1 MTTRELTVYVE
12 DANRVAIVG
21 REVTCVLKEPA
32 IWGDVMVQNT
42 TPLRALTNAE
52 GRVIFTI
59 IPSALF
65 DTPTPYLIDWLDL
78 GEPYEVLMPNR
89 DAILGRLVGDPDG
102 PLGGVEIFKDA
113 VRIMESASKLDFMGA
128 GVGVVEDPDDDSKA
142 NITVPGSAGGAA
154 GLYTGTSAYDA
165 VNKVIDLT
173 VPGHTTGQPTF
184 GEVFYA
190 IYPDD
195 IPRSN
200 PGVDLYLDVNDTR
213 HFNLRDDSGDR
224 IRNNNVAPERLYG
237 VMRVSDG
244 YRFLIPPHPRPQDY
258 TIYVGWSYGLPNDQG
273 VNPDVTEAEILAASS
288 FDDTNIITVPPKSDP
303 AAPAR
308 LFFSVPTVTGDILD
322 VNPIFGFASVWVEQV
337 NHVNVAGVSNKM
349 WVSFNYLGSATVG
362 RMYTVIQLEV
372 E

>member
-12 DANRVAIVG
+12 DANRAPIVG
-21 REVTCVLKEPA
+21 REVTCILKEPA
-32 IWGDVMVQNT
+32 IWGDAMIQNT
-42 TPLRALTNAE
+42 TPLRELTNDN
-52 GRVIFTI
+52 GRVIFNL

-65 DTPTPYLIDWLDL
+65 DTETPYLVDWLDL
-78 GEPYEVLMPNR
+78 GDPYEVLMPNR
-89 DAILGRLVGDPDG
+89 NAILGRLVGDPDG

-173 VPGHTTGQPTF
+173 VPGHTAGRPTF

-195 IPRSN
+195 VPRSN
-200 PGVDLYLDVNDTR
+200 PGTDLYLDVNTTT
-213 HFNLRDDSGDR
+213 HFPLRDDDGTR
-224 IRNNNVAPERLYG
+224 IRDNDLTPERLYG

-244 YRFLIPPHPRPQDY
+244 YRCLIPPHPRPQDY
-258 TIYVGWSYGLPNDQG
+258 LIYAGFRVADADFTAADFTVMTPIDSNMGRLPVTVVNVYVGFAVPSNTGAIIGIQYLDLLQGPSLAGLAVGDAPITINGQEYQWIYSTFSWAYYLISG
-273 VNPDVTEAEILAASS
+273 ALFWVTQ
-288 FDDTNIITVPPKSDP
+288 
-303 AAPAR
+303 
-308 LFFSVPTVTGDILD
+308 SVP
-322 VNPIFGFASVWVEQV
+322 
-337 NHVNVAGVSNKM
+337 
-349 WVSFNYLGSATVG
+349 
-362 RMYTVIQLEV
+362 
-372 E
+372 